1 MPTAVFLKIIEKGK
15 FQEILLRCFSQVVEQ
30 HSFCWKGARQSWELF
45 HMLEATGSHEFQAR
59 GIFILLHKAEM
70 ETWALISTLGSPD
83 TISRKYGGLTVHY
96 SEYQRLVGKQWLND
110 EIINIYTSMMDNRD
124 GIIVLMSYFWN
135 ILRQGHLPTI
145 KKYVKQIF
153 HLSFMNLI

>member
-1 MPTAVFLKIIEKGK
+1 MG
-15 FQEILLRCFSQVVEQ
+15 
-30 HSFCWKGARQSWELF
+30 
-45 HMLEATGSHEFQAR
+45 
-59 GIFILLHKAEM
+59 
-70 ETWALISTLGSPD
+70 TWALISTLGSPD

-96 SEYQRLVGKQWLND
+96 SEYRRLVEKQWLND

>member
-45 HMLEATGSHEFQAR
+45 HMLEATGSHELQAK
-59 GIFILLHKAEM
+59 GIFILLHEAQM

-83 TISRKYGGLTVHY
+83 TISRKWDRVTVHY
-96 SEYQRLVGKQWLND
+96 SEYRMLVAKQWLND
-110 EIINIYTSMMDNRD
+110 DIINNYTSMMDNKD
-124 GIIVLMSYFWN
+124 GITILTPYFWN
-135 ILRQGHLPTI
+135 ILKQGDLPTT